1 MEEGRASVG
10 GKLIQREVIK
20 AVTNTPRDISS
31 GVEVIDV
38 CKAVEEM
45 IKEGEE
51 RGELRMLV
59 KLVKKGRIT
68 IEQAVEDAEMT
79 VEQFEKVMF
88 IEVYP
93 RLRLKVRSK
102 TLAVYAVLR

>member
-1 MEEGRASVG
+1 MIPMEEGRASVG
-10 GKLIQREVIK
+10 GKLMQRGVIK

-59 KLVKKGRIT
+59 KLVKKGVS
-68 IEQAVEDAEMT
+68 QSN
-79 VEQFEKVMF
+79 
-88 IEVYP
+88 
-93 RLRLKVRSK
+93 RLSRM
-102 TLAVYAVLR
+102 LR

>member
-1 MEEGRASVG
+1 MKIGNRFFDTQNHTYIMGILNVTPDSFSDG
-10 GKLIQREVIK
+10 GSY
-20 AVTNTPRDISS
+20 T
-31 GVEVIDV
+31 DV
-38 CKAVEEM
+38 DVAVEHAKEM

-88 IEVYP
+88 IEV
-93 RLRLKVRSK
+93 
-102 TLAVYAVLR
+102 

>member
-1 MEEGRASVG
+1 MIPMEEGRASVG
-10 GKLIQREVIK
+10 GKLMQREVIK
-20 AVTNTPRDISS
+20 AVTNMPRDISS

-38 CKAVEEM
+38 CKAVEKM

-68 IEQAVEDAEMT
+68 IEQAVEDAEMI
-79 VEQFEKVMF
+79 VEQSDVH
-88 IEVYP
+88 
-93 RLRLKVRSK
+93 
-102 TLAVYAVLR
+102 

>member
-10 GKLIQREVIK
+10 GKLMQREVIK

-59 KLVKKGRIT
+59 KLVKKGIS
-68 IEQAVEDAEMT
+68 QSN
-79 VEQFEKVMF
+79 
-88 IEVYP
+88 
-93 RLRLKVRSK
+93 RLSRM
-102 TLAVYAVLR
+102 LR

>member
-1 MEEGRASVG
+1 M
-10 GKLIQREVIK
+10 QRGVIK

-59 KLVKKGRIT
+59 NVKKGRVT

-88 IEVYP
+88 IEV
-93 RLRLKVRSK
+93 
-102 TLAVYAVLR
+102 

>member
-10 GKLIQREVIK
+10 GKLMQREVIK

-38 CKAVEEM
+38 YKAVEEM

-51 RGELRMLV
+51 RAYHNRTGCR
-59 KLVKKGRIT
+59 GC
-68 IEQAVEDAEMT
+68 
-79 VEQFEKVMF
+79 
-88 IEVYP
+88 
-93 RLRLKVRSK
+93 
-102 TLAVYAVLR
+102 

>member
-1 MEEGRASVG
+1 M
-10 GKLIQREVIK
+10 QREVIK

-38 CKAVEEM
+38 CKAVEKM

-59 KLVKKGRIT
+59 KCEKKGVSQ
-68 IEQAVEDAEMT
+68 IE
-79 VEQFEKVMF
+79 
-88 IEVYP
+88 
-93 RLRLKVRSK
+93 
-102 TLAVYAVLR
+102 

>member
-1 MEEGRASVG
+1 MIPMEEGRASVG
-10 GKLIQREVIK
+10 GKLMQREVIK

-59 KLVKKGRIT
+59 KLVKKGVS
-68 IEQAVEDAEMT
+68 QSN
-79 VEQFEKVMF
+79 
-88 IEVYP
+88 
-93 RLRLKVRSK
+93 RLSRM
-102 TLAVYAVLR
+102 LR

>member
-1 MEEGRASVG
+1 MIPMEEGRASVG
-10 GKLIQREVIK
+10 GKLMQREVIK

-38 CKAVEEM
+38 CKAIEEM

-68 IEQAVEDAEMT
+68 V
-79 VEQFEKVMF
+79 
-88 IEVYP
+88 
-93 RLRLKVRSK
+93 
-102 TLAVYAVLR
+102 

>member
-1 MEEGRASVG
+1 M
-10 GKLIQREVIK
+10 QRGIIK

-38 CKAVEEM
+38 CKAIEEM

-59 KLVKKGRIT
+59 KQVKKGRIT

-79 VEQFEKVMF
+79 VEQFKKILNDGLF
-88 IEVYP
+88 QTI
-93 RLRLKVRSK
+93 
-102 TLAVYAVLR
+102 

>member
-10 GKLIQREVIK
+10 GKLMQREVIK

-68 IEQAVEDAEMT
+68 IEQAVEDADT
-79 VEQFEKVMF
+79 VS
-88 IEVYP
+88 
-93 RLRLKVRSK
+93 LLKPILMCYNISGDENEEIRDNH
-102 TLAVYAVLR
+102 

>member
-1 MEEGRASVG
+1 MEERRVYAG
-10 GKLIQREVIK
+10 GEKQCREDLLKLLR
-20 AVTNTPRDISS
+20 NTLLDISS
-31 GVEVIDV
+31 GVEAIDV

-51 RGELRMLV
+51 RGKLMMLV

-79 VEQFEKVMF
+79 VKQFEKVMF
-88 IEVYP
+88 IEV
-93 RLRLKVRSK
+93 
-102 TLAVYAVLR
+102 

>member
-10 GKLIQREVIK
+10 GKLMQRGVIK

-59 KLVKKGRIT
+59 KLVKKGVS
-68 IEQAVEDAEMT
+68 QSN
-79 VEQFEKVMF
+79 
-88 IEVYP
+88 
-93 RLRLKVRSK
+93 RLSRM
-102 TLAVYAVLR
+102 LR

>member
-10 GKLIQREVIK
+10 GKLMQRGVIK

-59 KLVKKGRIT
+59 KLVKKGIS
-68 IEQAVEDAEMT
+68 QSN
-79 VEQFEKVMF
+79 
-88 IEVYP
+88 
-93 RLRLKVRSK
+93 RLSRM
-102 TLAVYAVLR
+102 LR

>member
-10 GKLIQREVIK
+10 GKLMQREVIK

-59 KLVKKGRIT
+59 KLVKKGVL
-68 IEQAVEDAEMT
+68 QSN
-79 VEQFEKVMF
+79 
-88 IEVYP
+88 
-93 RLRLKVRSK
+93 RLSRM
-102 TLAVYAVLR
+102 LR

>member
-1 MEEGRASVG
+1 MIPMEEGRASVG
-10 GKLIQREVIK
+10 GKLMQREVIK

-38 CKAVEEM
+38 CKAVEKM

-59 KLVKKGRIT
+59 NVKKGRIT
-68 IEQAVEDAEMT
+68 IE
-79 VEQFEKVMF
+79 
-88 IEVYP
+88 
-93 RLRLKVRSK
+93 
-102 TLAVYAVLR
+102 

>member
-1 MEEGRASVG
+1 
-10 GKLIQREVIK
+10 
-20 AVTNTPRDISS
+20 
-31 GVEVIDV
+31 V

-59 KLVKKGRIT
+59 KLVKKGRVT

-88 IEVYP
+88 IGV
-93 RLRLKVRSK
+93 
-102 TLAVYAVLR
+102 

>member
-1 MEEGRASVG
+1 M
-10 GKLIQREVIK
+10 
-20 AVTNTPRDISS
+20 
-31 GVEVIDV
+31 

-51 RGELRMLV
+51 RGKLMMLV

-79 VEQFEKVMF
+79 VKQFEKVMDD
-88 IEVYP
+88 I
-93 RLRLKVRSK
+93 
-102 TLAVYAVLR
+102 

>member
-1 MEEGRASVG
+1 MIPMEEGRASVG
-10 GKLIQREVIK
+10 GKLMQRGVIK

-59 KLVKKGRIT
+59 KLVKKGIS
-68 IEQAVEDAEMT
+68 QSN
-79 VEQFEKVMF
+79 
-88 IEVYP
+88 
-93 RLRLKVRSK
+93 RLSRM
-102 TLAVYAVLR
+102 LR

>member
-1 MEEGRASVG
+1 M
-10 GKLIQREVIK
+10 
-20 AVTNTPRDISS
+20 
-31 GVEVIDV
+31 IDV

-88 IEVYP
+88 IEVSP
-93 RLRLKVRSK
+93 RLRLKFRSK
-102 TLAVYAVLR
+102 TLAVYAILR

>member
-1 MEEGRASVG
+1 M
-10 GKLIQREVIK
+10 QRGVIK

-45 IKEGEE
+45 IKESEDEE

-88 IEVYP
+88 IEV
-93 RLRLKVRSK
+93 
-102 TLAVYAVLR
+102 

>member
-10 GKLIQREVIK
+10 GKLMQRGVIK

-45 IKEGEE
+45 IKESEE

-59 KLVKKGRIT
+59 KLVKKGVL
-68 IEQAVEDAEMT
+68 QSN
-79 VEQFEKVMF
+79 
-88 IEVYP
+88 
-93 RLRLKVRSK
+93 RLSRM
-102 TLAVYAVLR
+102 LR

>member
-1 MEEGRASVG
+1 M
-10 GKLIQREVIK
+10 IK
-20 AVTNTPRDISS
+20 NITDTSIEIPKET
-31 GVEVIDV
+31 EVIDV

-88 IEVYP
+88 IEV
-93 RLRLKVRSK
+93 
-102 TLAVYAVLR
+102 

>member
-1 MEEGRASVG
+1 M
-10 GKLIQREVIK
+10 QREVIK

-79 VEQFEKVMF
+79 LEQFEKVMF
-88 IEVYP
+88 IEV
-93 RLRLKVRSK
+93 
-102 TLAVYAVLR
+102 

>member
-1 MEEGRASVG
+1 M
-10 GKLIQREVIK
+10 
-20 AVTNTPRDISS
+20 
-31 GVEVIDV
+31 

-51 RGELRMLV
+51 RGELR

-88 IEVYP
+88 IEV
-93 RLRLKVRSK
+93 
-102 TLAVYAVLR
+102 

>member
-1 MEEGRASVG
+1 M
-10 GKLIQREVIK
+10 QRGVIK

-45 IKEGEE
+45 IKESEDEE

-79 VEQFEKVMF
+79 VEQFEKVTF
-88 IEVYP
+88 IEV
-93 RLRLKVRSK
+93 
-102 TLAVYAVLR
+102 